1 MMFEFAKTTFIMSQ
15 SNKEFSSGQPIV
27 GQLLSLIPANIF
39 SESEIAT
46 NSDKYYKK
54 MNSKSHFIILFY
66 ATLTKNSS
74 LREVCKN
81 ITLVYS
87 RLIQFGFQYLPCRS
101 TLSDANNKRS
111 SEYFE
116 KIYYLLYQHYKQY
129 LIAAHFSLMI
139 GGEVDAKDV
148 DSFDSTTITLFKSIL
163 KGVGRNAINGR
174 KKGGIKAFTK
184 MNLAEGVPNF
194 ICFGAASKN
203 ETSFLKCL
211 KLEKGSIA
219 VFDKGFIKYKF
230 FQQMTDEGKYFVT
243 RSKDNMKYEVLEDYI
258 LSEDEKFKGITKYQ
272 RIKVQYKDN
281 KISRTAEL
289 RFVQYNDYITG
300 ETLEFITNIDTYSAF
315 TITQLYKNRWV
326 IEVLFKQLKQN
337 FELKYFLSDSENG
350 IKSQI
355 WMALILNLLFTVIH
369 KMTQEAEDF
378 STMVMVAAKNMC
390 SNVNFIKFIKD
401 TKSFCRRFY
410 ETEIKKMQLQ
420 LFDQKYEGI
429 FEKT

>member
-1 MMFEFAKTTFIMSQ
+1 MSQ
-15 SNKEFSSGQPIV
+15 GNKEFASGQPII
-27 GQLLSLIPANIF
+27 GQLLSLIPASIF
-39 SESEIAT
+39 SDAQIAT

-54 MNSKSHFIILFY
+54 MNSKSHFIVLFY

-81 ITLVYS
+81 ITLIFS
-87 RLIQFGFQYLPCRS
+87 RLIQFGFQYLPCKS
-101 TLSDANNKRS
+101 TLSDANNKRTS
-111 SEYFE
+111 DYFATVY
-116 KIYYLLYQHYKQY
+116 KLLYQRYKTF
-129 LIAAHFSLMI
+129 LIAQHFSLMI
-139 GGEVDAKDV
+139 GGEVNASDV
-148 DSFDSTTITLFKSIL
+148 EIFDSTTITLFKDIL
-163 KGVGRNAINGR
+163 KGAGRNSINGK

-194 ICFGAASKN
+194 ISFGAAAKN

-219 VFDKGFIKYKF
+219 VFDKGFNKYKF
-230 FQQMTDEGKYFVT
+230 YQQLTDEGKFYVT
-243 RSKDNMKYEVLEDYI
+243 RKKDNMKFEVLEEFAVN
-258 LSEDEKFKGITKYQ
+258 EDVKFKGITKDQ
-272 RIKVQYKDN
+272 RVRVEYKDQ
-281 KISRTAEL
+281 KVYRTVEL
-289 RFVQYNDYITG
+289 RMIQFVDYITG
-300 ETLEFITNIDTYSAF
+300 ETLEFITNISKYSAF

-355 WMALILNLLFTVIH
+355 WMALILNLLFTVVH
-369 KMTQEAEDF
+369 KMSKETEDF

-390 SNVNFIKFIKD
+390 SNVNFIKYIMD
-401 TKSFCRRFY
+401 SKSFCRRYF
-410 ETEIKKMQLQ
+410 ETEIEKIQLC
-420 LFDQKYEGI
+420 LFEEKFEGR